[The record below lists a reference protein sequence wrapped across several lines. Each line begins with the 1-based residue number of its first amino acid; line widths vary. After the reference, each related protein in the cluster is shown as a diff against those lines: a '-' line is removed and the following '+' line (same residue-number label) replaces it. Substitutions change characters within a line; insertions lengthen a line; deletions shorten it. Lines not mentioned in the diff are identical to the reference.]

1 MGRGRGQEQGAGGV
15 WLGEPEAFQILLGG
29 RASLHSS
36 GVRHLP
42 FSPEGCGSSETQS
55 LGSCCLRGRLLPR

>member
-36 GVRHLP
+36 GSGT
-42 FSPEGCGSSETQS
+42 SPSALKAAAAQRPS
-55 LGSCCLRGRLLPR
+55 PWAPAV